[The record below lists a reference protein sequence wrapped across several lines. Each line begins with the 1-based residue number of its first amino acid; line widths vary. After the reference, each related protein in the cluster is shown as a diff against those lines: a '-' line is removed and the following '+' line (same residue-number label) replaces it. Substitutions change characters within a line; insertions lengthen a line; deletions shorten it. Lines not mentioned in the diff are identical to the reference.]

1 MAMESLAKGFSG
13 LRGGEMGGARG
24 SRRARG
30 LDLGPENKRRF
41 FGMEHRVFSMGF
53 RKLKELLQLPL
64 SVCLS
69 FQAEKSLALAFCINA
84 LKSKGLKSGNINL
97 AK

>member
-13 LRGGEMGGARG
+13 LRGDELRGARG
-24 SRRARG
+24 FRRARG

-69 FQAEKSLALAFCINA
+69 FQAEKSLALAFCIYA
-84 LKSKGLKSGNINL
+84 LK
-97 AK
+97 